1 MGVLDGLAKA
11 ALCAAVGAAAANR
24 LAGGGWAAS
33 CAGGLATCIYYM
45 RVWIQDF
52 YWDWSYTAPSSN
64 SDLRGKT
71 AVVTGGTVGGIGFA
85 SAEIL
90 HRLGAHVV
98 VTVRTDAKGKAAVKA
113 LGDRASY
120 VLCDFLDQASIRRCA
135 AELKA
140 RHASSQVHFLILN
153 AGIARSA
160 TPADIWQVNHVG
172 PWLFAEE
179 LEPCLTASGLR
190 VVWVS
195 SGAHKRASIEW
206 ENPFDPPAGKNITSG
221 GAYGRSKLANIMHA
235 REYQRR
241 HSGDVKCIAVTPGA
255 VRTNLTRPPVPLLP
269 LLYCIT
275 RSPTLGAQVVKMACL
290 DPSLKGG
297 EYLSNCYVKITEGVD
312 NCSNDEVQWAR
323 LWDMTA
329 KHVKENRFAR
339 EKAQQVERNA
349 KKKKD

>member
-1 MGVLDGLAKA
+1 MGVLDGIAKA
-11 ALCAAVGAAAANR
+11 ACSAALGAAAAHR
-24 LAGGGWAAS
+24 LAGGGWMAPT
-33 CAGGLATCIYYM
+33 AGGLAALVYYM
-45 RVWIQDF
+45 RVWVQDY
-52 YWDWSYTAPSSN
+52 YWDWTYNAVDR
-64 SDLRGKT
+64 DLRGQT

-98 VTVRTDAKGKAAVKA
+98 VTVRTDAKGAAAVAA
-113 LGDRASY
+113 LGGGDRASY

-135 AELKA
+135 AQLKT
-140 RHASSQVHFLILN
+140 RLRSSQVHFLVLN

-160 TPADIWQVNHVG
+160 NPADIWQVNHVG

-179 LEPCLTASGLR
+179 IEPCLTASGLR

-206 ENPFDPPAGKNITSG
+206 DNPFDPPTGENVTSG

-235 REYQRR
+235 REFQRR
-241 HSGDVKCIAVTPGA
+241 HAGDVKCIAVTPGA
-255 VRTNLTRPPVPLLP
+255 VRTNLMRPPAPLLP

-290 DPSLKGG
+290 DLSLKGG
-297 EYLSNCYVKITEGVD
+297 EYLSNCYVKPTEGVD
-312 NCSNDEVQWAR
+312 GCSNDEAQWSR
-323 LWDMTA
+323 LWDMTER
-329 KHVKENRFAR
+329 HVKEGRFAR

-349 KKKKD
+349 KKKD